1 MDNTLIGA
9 ESRRRI
15 YLLRHGDVSYVT
27 DVGERVPDPE
37 LVHLTDTGQA
47 QAAAMGDLLRQV
59 TFDRAVCSGLLRTKQ
74 TIAPII
80 EGRGLSLEEV
90 PGLKEI
96 HSGGEYPEPRDDGL
110 PDHVHIL
117 DRADDPE
124 LRWAGG
130 EVIGE
135 FRDRIIDNLVPILEQ
150 PGWNSMVMVLHGMVN
165 RAVLS
170 WVTRGG
176 VIGMAGF
183 EQDTCCL
190 NIIDVDVRDNKIQR
204 RFVRQVNVLPDNI
217 TMQGRYQT
225 TLERGYAIWQKKQLQ
240 GQKASS

>member
-1 MDNTLIGA
+1 MDNSLVGA

-27 DVGERVPDPE
+27 DQGERVPDPE
-37 LVHLTDTGQA
+37 KVHLTDHGEA
-47 QAAAMGDLLRQV
+47 QAAAMGEVLRNV
-59 TFDRAVCSGLLRTKQ
+59 HFDRAVCSGLLRTKQ

-80 EGRGLSLEEV
+80 DGRDLMLEEV

-96 HSGGEYPEPRDDGL
+96 HSGGEYPEPLDDGL

-117 DRADDPE
+117 DKVGEPG

-130 EVIGE
+130 EVITE
-135 FRDRIIDNLVPILEQ
+135 FRDRILDNLVPVLEQ
-150 PGWNSMVMVLHGMVN
+150 PGWNSMVLVLHGMVN

-176 VIGMAGF
+176 ATGMSGF

-190 NIIDVDVRDNKIQR
+190 NIFDIDVKDNKIQR
-204 RFVRQVNVLPDNI
+204 RFVRQVNVLPDNN

-225 TLERGYAIWQKKQLQ
+225 TLERGYHIWLKKR
-240 GQKASS
+240 GRI